1 MIYVGNAFSLQ
12 MLVDSDD
19 CTVRVRRLTADEVRV
34 ALDGLLWQS
43 CVGNADTAAVFSS
56 VLGLYVPCNRV
67 NVTLWPNDL
76 LIVGQL
82 TGGRLPEGA
91 TSLHE
96 NFGIVW
102 KRVELVAASR

>member
-43 CVGNADTAAVFSS
+43 CVGHADTAAVFSET
-56 VLGLYVPCNRV
+56 LGLDVPCNRV
-67 NVTLWPNDL
+67 NVSLKPGDL

-91 TSLHE
+91 TRLPE
-96 NFGIVW
+96 GFRIVW
-102 KRVELVAASR
+102 KRVELA